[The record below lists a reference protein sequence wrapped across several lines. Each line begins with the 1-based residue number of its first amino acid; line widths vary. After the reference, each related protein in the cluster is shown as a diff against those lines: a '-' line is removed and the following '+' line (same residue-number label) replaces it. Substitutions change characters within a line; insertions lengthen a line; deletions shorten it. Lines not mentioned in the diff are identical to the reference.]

1 MIFSCPKCESIVVQI
16 SKILPLLS
24 DKGPTKNLRYR
35 LSKLQKKSTVLKTR
49 IERAELPIR
58 ELPKQLNQ
66 IVAHLRDL
74 AYKYPDLQPL
84 QDFKKTNK
92 YAANKNFYRLL
103 TRMSVESPVKAS
115 VSPDLLRNLLK
126 KGGPSPEVIEKF
138 ANALQKGY
146 ARRAFGSGSI
156 GIKQLRGEVA
166 GMTHELKIGGSAAR
180 LLGKVVDDEIIFS
193 RYIPA
198 GLH

>member
-1 MIFSCPKCESIVVQI
+1 MIFSCRKCESIVHQI
-16 SKILPLLS
+16 SPILPLLS

-35 LSKLQKKSTVLKTR
+35 LSQLKKKSEVLKKR
-49 IERAELPIR
+49 IEAGELAIR
-58 ELPKQLNQ
+58 DIPRHLNQ

-74 AYKYPDLQPL
+74 AYKYPHLPPL

-92 YAANKNFYRLL
+92 YAANNKFYRLL
-103 TRMSVESPVKAS
+103 ARMSVELPVKAS

-126 KGGPSPEVIEKF
+126 KGGPSPKVIEKF

-146 ARRAFGSGSI
+146 ARRAFGPGSI
-156 GIKQLRGEVA
+156 GIKQLRREVA
-166 GMTHELKIGGSAAR
+166 GMTYELKIGGSAAR
-180 LLGKVVDDEIIFS
+180 LLGQEVDDEIIFS
-193 RYIPA
+193 RYVPA

>member
-1 MIFSCPKCESIVVQI
+1 MIFYCRKCESIVVQI
-16 SKILPLLS
+16 NKILPLLS

-35 LSKLQKKSTVLKTR
+35 LSKLQKKSEVLKTR
-49 IERAELPIR
+49 IEEEKLPIKELPR
-58 ELPKQLNQ
+58 HLNQ

-84 QDFKKTNK
+84 QDFKKMNK
-92 YAANKNFYRLL
+92 YTANKNFYRLL
-103 TRMSVESPVKAS
+103 ARMSVESPVKAS
-115 VSPDLLRNLLK
+115 VSPDLLLNLLK
-126 KGGPSPEVIEKF
+126 KGGPSADVIEKF

-146 ARRAFGSGSI
+146 ARRAFGPGST

-180 LLGKVVDDEIIFS
+180 LLGKKVDDEIIFS
-193 RYIPA
+193 RYVPA